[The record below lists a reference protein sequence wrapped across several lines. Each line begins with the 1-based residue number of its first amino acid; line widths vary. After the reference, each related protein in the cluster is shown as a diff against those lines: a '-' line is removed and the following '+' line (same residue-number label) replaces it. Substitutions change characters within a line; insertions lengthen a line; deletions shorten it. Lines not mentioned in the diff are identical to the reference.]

1 MSAQGPQICVVQ
13 WGPRGTQPPY
23 PFNLGVFLN
32 IVEDDMERASYQRL
46 SNLGYRMQPPPASV
60 AAFQGDYGQTN
71 GLTVTGKLDANTMKA
86 IKTVHDACFHRLAN

>member
-1 MSAQGPQICVVQ
+1 
-13 WGPRGTQPPY
+13 
-23 PFNLGVFLN
+23 
-32 IVEDDMERASYQRL
+32 
-46 SNLGYRMQPPPASV
+46 MQPPPASV